1 MRGSID
7 AMQKLPRSFHSGF
20 LRALRMRLLGL
31 VALLVA
37 VVPSGLVHAEQARPD
52 SEAVRAFRDEQLAY
66 TVGLQ
71 AYLYG
76 YPVIDYGRVM
86 HEQTTANADPHG
98 VYAPINQ
105 FFFQTQLASPG
116 GLYAGRAPNNDTLYF
131 TGWLDLRGGPVVVEA
146 PDTHDRYYALTYADF
161 YSEVQHTGRRT
172 TGTQAQKILVAGPD
186 WQGDVPAGMQLIRL
200 KTRLG
205 YVLGRVLVSGP
216 KDLKAANVLMTQ
228 FKIHPLDASAT
239 EKNLPELPTTT
250 SLATVDFFQFLN
262 RFLRDNPRVP
272 GEDALMAQFDLIG
285 VGPHVQF
292 DAQKLS
298 PAARKGLEHA
308 VADGRR
314 LLSEAPYAAPRKGW
328 SPIRQLY
335 GIYGFNY
342 LMRAIVEYN
351 GFLGNLPEE
360 SAYPSINLDDAG
372 QLLTGAKAY
381 RLVFAADALPPVDAF
396 WSLSAYDVR
405 TIDLIPNSIKR
416 YSIGDRSPDLKRK
429 ADGSIEIRLQK
440 DAPREADVNWL
451 PVGDGPFFL
460 TLRMYQPR
468 PEALSE
474 GYRLPAIEEISQ

>member
-1 MRGSID
+1 MHRLS
-7 AMQKLPRSFHSGF
+7 RHSSYPHPTFTRMFQAIAF
-20 LRALRMRLLGL
+20 LLCVLLGN
-31 VALLVA
+31 VADA
-37 VVPSGLVHAEQARPD
+37 QARPD

-66 TVGLQ
+66 SIGLQ

-76 YPVIDYGRVM
+76 YPALDYGRVM
-86 HEQTTANADPHG
+86 REQTTAGADAHG

-105 FFFQTQLASPG
+105 FFLQTQLAAPG

-131 TGWLDLRGGPVVVEA
+131 TGWLDLRGGPVVIEA

-172 TGTQAQKILVAGPD
+172 TGTGAQKILVAGPD
-186 WQGDVPAGMQLIRL
+186 WQGEVPAGMQLIRL
-200 KTRLG
+200 RTGLG

-216 KDLKAANVLMTQ
+216 DDLAAANTLMAQ
-228 FKIHPLDASAT
+228 FRIHPLARQSMV
-239 EKNLPELPTTT
+239 KNPPSKRELPAATALTT
-250 SLATVDFFQFLN
+250 LDFFRYLNQFL
-262 RFLRDNPRVP
+262 RENPRLP
-272 GEDALMAQFDLIG
+272 AEDVLMSQFDLIG
-285 VGPHVQF
+285 VGPRVQF
-292 DAQKLS
+292 DIEKLS
-298 PAARKGLEHA
+298 PGTRKGLERA
-308 VADGRR
+308 LADGRR
-314 LLSEAPYAAPRKGW
+314 ILSEAAYAAPRKGW

-335 GIYGFNY
+335 GAYGFNY

-360 SAYPSINLDDAG
+360 SAYPSINFDDAG

-381 RLVFAADALPPVDAF
+381 RLQFAADALPPVDAF

-416 YSIGDRSPDLKRK
+416 YSLGDRSPDLKRK

-440 DAPREADVNWL
+440 AAPLETDVNWL

-460 TLRMYQPR
+460 TLRMYQPQSK
-468 PEALSE
+468 ALS
-474 GYRLPAIEEISQ
+474 GQYQLPPIEEVAGAK